1 MAEWLAT
8 YGEAGIEMALHFV
21 DGNAKSVH
29 LPRRFVD
36 AKCVTLPRRVLESL
50 NLPSDWQSSDE
61 AKEILFGQKLD
72 LDATYTANWGLDMLQ
87 RQRNMKIWLTDR
99 RESERLAAQNIE

>member
-1 MAEWLAT
+1 MAKWLAT

-36 AKCVTLPRRVLESL
+36 TKCITLPRRVLKSL
-50 NLPSDWQSSDE
+50 NLPPDWQSSDE

-72 LDATYTANWGLDMLQ
+72 LDATHTANWGLDMLQ

-99 RESERLAAQNIE
+99 RERERLEAQNME